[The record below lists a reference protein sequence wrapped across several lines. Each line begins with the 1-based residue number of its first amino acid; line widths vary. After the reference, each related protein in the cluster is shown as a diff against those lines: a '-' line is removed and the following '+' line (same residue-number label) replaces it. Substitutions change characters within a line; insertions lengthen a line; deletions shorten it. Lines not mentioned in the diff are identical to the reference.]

1 MEREDYPP
9 LSQIAGHVSQD
20 GQRWYMRLIVIE
32 LGVALLAAVL
42 VDIGSAFPGD
52 IRVTFAAVAIGFLLV
67 ALAIQ
72 VIRLLR
78 LVRFDEKWFEGRAV
92 AESIKTTAWRY
103 MMQVPPFDLP
113 DRADAEFAGRLE
125 NVRQESRII
134 RRGVAGRA
142 PEITDRMRQTR
153 DLGWEDRR
161 RFYVEARLD
170 DQIAWYRTKA
180 RFNGAWSRKLT
191 GLSLALQL
199 AAIGAAGLM
208 MRMKSCAVSKTAL
221 WKIRTDA

>member
-92 AESIKTTAWRY
+92 AESIKTT
-103 MMQVPPFDLP
+103 PP
-113 DRADAEFAGRLE
+113 R
-125 NVRQESRII
+125 SRIACARPAILVGKIAADSMSRRDWTI
-134 RRGVAGRA
+134 RSHIVPKPASTA
-142 PEITDRMRQTR
+142 P
-153 DLGWEDRR
+153 GP
-161 RFYVEARLD
+161 A
-170 DQIAWYRTKA
+170 
-180 RFNGAWSRKLT
+180 S
-191 GLSLALQL
+191 
-199 AAIGAAGLM
+199 
-208 MRMKSCAVSKTAL
+208 
-221 WKIRTDA
+221 